1 MTNFKSMVSAD
12 IIGLQR
18 MMLQGLN
25 NLRLNEFRIVA
36 MIAEYMKNHPEQ
48 GTELTIPI
56 EYFMT
61 VIELYD
67 RRMKDDFM
75 EVIWGEVVELHK
87 RTYQIMTGEGNYI
100 KHWIDNPHYTRAN
113 QSINMKI
120 DEALLPV
127 YEEISATSC
136 LPYDYFL
143 SWNAVRLLKR
153 IVYGAEMNR
162 KYKCYTCKVKSS
174 LFKTKSANWKD
185 EALLPAMQ
193 DVTKYYPYQL
203 EVLEDTASTVLIK
216 IDPDDEDTAQ
226 GKENLIYETCAGIC
240 KFSAQMLNP
249 YFPDH
254 NKRKV
259 SK

>member
-1 MTNFKSMVSAD
+1 MTNFKPMTSVDM
-12 IIGLQR
+12 IGLRR

-25 NLRLNEFRIVA
+25 NLRLNEFRIVT
-36 MIAEYMKNHPEQ
+36 MIAEYMKKNPEQ
-48 GTELTIPI
+48 ETELTIPI
-56 EYFMT
+56 KYFMT

-87 RTYQIMTGEGNYI
+87 RTYQIMTGEGNYV
-100 KHWIDNPHYTRAN
+100 KHWIDNPSYTRGS

-120 DEALLPV
+120 DEDLLPV

-136 LPYDYFL
+136 LPYDYLL
-143 SWNAVRLLKR
+143 SWNAVRLLKK

-185 EALLPAMQ
+185 EALLPAME
-193 DVTKYYPYQL
+193 DVMTYCPYQL
-203 EVLEDTASTVLIK
+203 EVLEDTASTALIK
-216 IDPDDEDTAQ
+216 INPDNEDNAQ
-226 GKENLIYETCAGIC
+226 EKENLIYESCVGIC
-240 KFSAQMLNP
+240 KFPAQMLDP

-259 SK
+259 SE